1 MKSRV
6 CSVVFISIFACFWAQ
21 VVTAAGCEKAYSIA
35 YSNNYIP
42 YQYVPKNSV
51 PTGLDID
58 VVKSIMSEMG
68 CEYNPLLMPSKRA
81 QMLLKRGS
89 LDIMPAASI
98 TVERSAY
105 AYFSEPYRDETVAM
119 FVRSSDYDQYK
130 GYKLSD
136 AVDQKLSITAGLGG
150 WYGPE
155 YGEEKQRAIDSGVLR
170 LNAETEARIQQ
181 LLNSRVDMVIAD
193 LYVGYHHAIKARRLD
208 AIRPLPHLLNADPV
222 HFMLSKESVSSGFV
236 AKFNQAL
243 AAVLKSQEY
252 KVLLEK
258 YRPAESIPSN

>member
-6 CSVVFISIFACFWAQ
+6 CSVVFLGIFACFWAQ
-21 VVTAAGCEKAYSIA
+21 VTIAAGCERSYSIA

-42 YQYVPKNSV
+42 YQYIPKNSV
-51 PTGLDID
+51 LTGLDID
-58 VVKSIMSEMG
+58 VVKSVMSEMG
-68 CEYNPLLMPSKRA
+68 CEYNLLLMPSKRA
-81 QMLLKRGS
+81 QMLLKRGT

-105 AYFSEPYRDETVAM
+105 AYFSESYRDETVAM
-119 FVRSSDYDQYK
+119 FVRASDYNSYK
-130 GYKLSD
+130 GYKLTD

-155 YGEEKQRAIDSGVLR
+155 YGEEKQRALDVGVLR
-170 LNAETEARIQQ
+170 LNAETEVRIQQ
-181 LLNSRVDMVIAD
+181 LLNNRVDMVIAD
-193 LYVGYHHAIKARRLD
+193 MYVGYHHAIKARRLD

-222 HFMLSKESVSSGFV
+222 HFMLSKESVSPGFV

-243 AAVLKSQEY
+243 ATVLKSQAY
-252 KVLLEK
+252 KELLEK
-258 YRPAESIPSN
+258 YQPVEGAPSN